1 MEAFLI
7 FGGRKNMNKILLAST
22 SPRRSEILTNLNI
35 PFTTISPI
43 FEEIIPPNRETLDI
57 PEYFAREKALS
68 VLPIIQQE
76 HKNSIILGVDT
87 MVVCDNIIYGKPKNI
102 EEARNTLTMIS
113 GKKHTIISG
122 IAAYNQLTKKMISKT
137 SINSIKIAKLTEDDI
152 QWYLSK
158 NEWIDAAGSYK
169 IQGSFQRYIIELNGS
184 FSSVMG
190 LPIFELYDILKMH
203 GWVFT

>member
-43 FEEIIPPNRETLDI
+43 FEEIIPPNRETIDI

-76 HKNSIILGVDT
+76 HKNNIILGVDT

-169 IQGSFQRYIIELNGS
+169 IQGLFQRYIIELNGS

>member
-1 MEAFLI
+1 
-7 FGGRKNMNKILLAST
+7 MNKILLAST

-35 PFTTISPI
+35 PFTTISPM
-43 FEEIIPPNRETLDI
+43 FEEIIPPNRETIDI

-76 HKNSIILGVDT
+76 HKNNIILGVDT

-169 IQGSFQRYIIELNGS
+169 IQGLFQRYIIELNGS